1 MSIAGD
7 DKKNTKFEDLGKEER
22 EDKILVLQRKS
33 HRIAFLWVKNTPFT
47 L

>member
-1 MSIAGD
+1 MSITGD
-7 DKKNTKFEDLGKEER
+7 DKGDTKFEDLDKEER

-33 HRIAFLWVKNTPFT
+33 HRIAFLCVKNTPFT